1 MHEQRGDFWECF
13 LTFSALI
20 DGNSLQT
27 RLRVQR
33 IGISSKGLRVP
44 SINDNDV
51 IVCRANP
58 ILDRFVKPGVKAL
71 LVLLIRNPERALAFS
86 YPSLTLIRKN
96 IRLAAVHVPV
106 LGDLVDGAED
116 AGGDVMVEP
125 VLSVQ
130 VDC

>member
-1 MHEQRGDFWECF
+1 MHEQRGDFRKSF
-13 LTFSALI
+13 LAFSTLI
-20 DGNSLQT
+20 DANSLQT
-27 RLRVQR
+27 WLRVQR
-33 IGISSKGLRVP
+33 IGISFKRLRVP

-51 IVCRANP
+51 IFSLTNP

-71 LVLLIRNPERALAFS
+71 LVLLIGNPERTLAFS

-96 IRLAAVHVPV
+96 IRLTAVHVPV
-106 LGDLVDGAED
+106 LGDLVDGAKD